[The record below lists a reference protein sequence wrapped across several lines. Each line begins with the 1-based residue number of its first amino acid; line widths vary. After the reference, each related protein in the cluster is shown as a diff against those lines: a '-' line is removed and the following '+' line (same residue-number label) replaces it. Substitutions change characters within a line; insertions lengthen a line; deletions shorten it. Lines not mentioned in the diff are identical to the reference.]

1 MQAHKS
7 LYLHILA
14 CFVNPVAA
22 VWKDDNVHR
31 DIMAAEHMPFVSR
44 ASDRSTIGCFQRK
57 RTVSELSDG

>member
-1 MQAHKS
+1 MQALKS

-14 CFVNPVAA
+14 CFVNTVSA

-31 DIMAAEHMPFVSR
+31 DIMATEHMASVSR
-44 ASDRSTIGCFQRK
+44 ASDRSMIGCFQRK